1 MPTLEDFNEVAESL
15 FKGGTRYR
23 SEKIAVISVYLFIV
37 TASFVWAFSGIEL
50 GSTLKGEF
58 EAQNIKNID
67 DQNFVV
73 RNSSSSVWRD
83 VRIVINGRYVAE
95 IAKLKAD
102 QTMRLSPED
111 FRYYYFVPRPW
122 GSREWERVSSQPKP
136 AETAPGDVDVK
147 DLTIQTRGGRVDVSR
162 KSGS

>member
-37 TASFVWAFSGIEL
+37 AASLVWAFSGIEL
-50 GSTLKGEF
+50 GSELTGEF
-58 EAQNIKNID
+58 EAQNIENID

-83 VRIVINGRYVAE
+83 VRIVINDRYVAQIPE
-95 IAKLKAD
+95 LKTD
-102 QTMRLSPED
+102 QTLRLSPED
-111 FRYYYFVPRPW
+111 FRYYYFVSRPW
-122 GSREWERVSSQPKP
+122 GSEEWERISSQSKP
-136 AETAPGDVDVK
+136 AKTAPGSVDVEN
-147 DLTIQTRGGRVDVSR
+147 LTIHTRGGRVNVDR